1 MLLEIRHLKVQYGKA
16 VAVEDVSLGVDDGE
30 VVSIVG
36 ANGAGK
42 TTIIRTVSGLKKP
55 AAGETYFDG
64 ERVDGKASHE
74 LVRMGIVQIPA
85 GRLIFGPMT
94 VLDNLKSGA
103 YLRRDREGIKRDL
116 EEIYAHFPILEERKN
131 QLGGQLSGGQQ
142 QMLAI
147 ARALMAKPKLL
158 MMDEPSIGLS
168 PKLVAEVSRI
178 IRTINRSGISVLLV
192 EQNARMAL
200 KLSSRAYVLELGRV
214 VLEGRSHDLLKDER
228 VKQYY
233 LGGLQAT
240 APSSRPRSATP
251 G

>member
-1 MLLEIRHLKVQYGKA
+1 MLLEIEHLKVQYGKA
-16 VAVEDVSLGVDDGE
+16 VAVEDVSLSVDQGE

-42 TTIIRTVSGLKKP
+42 STIIRTVSGLKKP
-55 AAGETYFDG
+55 AAGEIYFEG
-64 ERVDGKASHE
+64 KRVDGRPSHE
-74 LVRMGIVQIPA
+74 LVRMGVVQIPA

-103 YLRRDREGIKRDL
+103 YLRRDREGIKRDI
-116 EEIYAHFPILEERKN
+116 EEIYTHFPILEERKN
-131 QLGGQLSGGQQ
+131 QMGGQLSGGQQ

-200 KLSSRAYVLELGRV
+200 HLSSRAYVLELGRV
-214 VLEGRSHDLLKDER
+214 VLEGRSSVLVNDQR
-228 VKQYY
+228 VKEYY
-233 LGGLQAT
+233 LGGMHAT
-240 APSSRPRSATP
+240 L
-251 G
+251 